1 MISGYLNILRWC
13 TVFDIWPT
21 ELKNIQWSEHIYLQ
35 NQFFGK
41 KNCLS
46 ACTSILYRICSSLL
60 LTNNYRWVN
69 IYYLKHQLSYTLIS
83 EFRCIGFI
91 VKMVKF
97 DHKVLSSHCVTLL
110 EVQYL
115 QLWVVPCQTA
125 YLVLMCPPLLLFH
138 QVLFA
143 ENDEENSIYQLIII
157 DGRRNSTGWDAVNLV
172 RILKLYNNY
181 AQTWCIHSNRISVF
195 HFSNDWKLDDMWY
208 SLWLTKFADLR
219 CLYELQIT
227 ISVFAHKW

>member
-1 MISGYLNILRWC
+1 MISGHLSILRWW
-13 TVFDIWPT
+13 TVLDIWT
-21 ELKNIQWSEHIYLQ
+21 SLFTKSL
-35 NQFFGK
+35 FGK
-41 KNCLS
+41 NNFLS
-46 ACTSILYRICSSLL
+46 ACICILYRICSSLSFTTLL

-69 IYYLKHQLSYTLIS
+69 IYYFKHQLSYTLIS

-97 DHKVLSSHCVTLL
+97 DNEVQSSHYVTLL

-143 ENDEENSIYQLIII
+143 KMTKKIQSI
-157 DGRRNSTGWDAVNLV
+157 N
-172 RILKLYNNY
+172 
-181 AQTWCIHSNRISVF
+181 
-195 HFSNDWKLDDMWY
+195 
-208 SLWLTKFADLR
+208 
-219 CLYELQIT
+219 
-227 ISVFAHKW
+227 

>member
-1 MISGYLNILRWC
+1 MMDCVRYLNHWIEKHS
-13 TVFDIWPT
+13 VIWT
-21 ELKNIQWSEHIYLQ
+21 YLFTKSIFWQ
-35 NQFFGK
+35 

-69 IYYLKHQLSYTLIS
+69 IYNLKHQLSYTLIS
-83 EFRCIGFI
+83 EFRCIGFM

-97 DHKVLSSHCVTLL
+97 VNNVQSSHYVTLL

-115 QLWVVPCQTA
+115 QLWEVPCQTA

-143 ENDEENSIYQLIII
+143 ENYEENSIYQLIII
-157 DGRRNSTGWDAVNLV
+157 DRGHNSTGWDAVNFV
-172 RILKLYNNY
+172 RILKLHNNY

-195 HFSNDWKLDDMWY
+195 PYFTFPMIEN
-208 SLWLTKFADLR
+208 
-219 CLYELQIT
+219 
-227 ISVFAHKW
+227 

>member
-1 MISGYLNILRWC
+1 MMDCVRYLNHWIEKHS
-13 TVFDIWPT
+13 VIWT
-21 ELKNIQWSEHIYLQ
+21 YLFTKSIFWQ
-35 NQFFGK
+35 

-69 IYYLKHQLSYTLIS
+69 IYNLKHQLSYTLIS
-83 EFRCIGFI
+83 EFRCIGFM

-97 DHKVLSSHCVTLL
+97 VNNVQSSHYVTLL

-115 QLWVVPCQTA
+115 QLWEVPCQTA

-143 ENDEENSIYQLIII
+143 ENDEESSIYLLIII
-157 DGRRNSTGWDAVNLV
+157 DRRHNSIGWGAVNFV
-172 RILKLYNNY
+172 CILK
-181 AQTWCIHSNRISVF
+181 
-195 HFSNDWKLDDMWY
+195 
-208 SLWLTKFADLR
+208 
-219 CLYELQIT
+219 IT
-227 ISVFAHKW
+227 